1 MDSIDLHLE
10 REYNNRALVP
20 EHPAI
25 FERWR
30 RQSAGQR
37 AIADCSLD
45 LSYGGHTRHRLD
57 VFRAPQA
64 VGTVIFIHGGYWRSL
79 DKSDFSF
86 LAGPLMDL
94 ELSVA
99 AINYRLC
106 PAVAIGE
113 IVDDC
118 RAACDWLAAHGEA
131 QGLNLSA
138 VALAGHSA
146 GGHLVASLFAGDRT
160 GSTGIGMN
168 FVGGAAVSGVFDL
181 EPLLQCSMNADLH
194 LAAGTARALSPIHL
208 QPVLDAPLLLS
219 VGADESAAFRRQSVA
234 LHEAW
239 PRTCPPPLILAG
251 CNHFTVVDGYF
262 RPGGA
267 GLAALRALFD

>member
-1 MDSIDLHLE
+1 MNAIDPTLE
-10 REYNNRALVP
+10 REYNNRAMVP

-30 RQSAGQR
+30 HQSAALR
-37 AIADCSLD
+37 TIADSSLD
-45 LSYGGHTRHRLD
+45 LAYGAHERHRLD
-57 VFRAPQA
+57 VFRAPHA

-94 ELSVA
+94 GLSVA
-99 AINYRLC
+99 AFNYRLC
-106 PAVAIGE
+106 PEVAISD

-118 RAACDWLAAHGEA
+118 RTACAWLATHGETH
-131 QGLNLSA
+131 GLNLSR

-146 GGHLVASLFAGDRT
+146 GGHLVSSLFAGDR
-160 GSTGIGMN
+160 GPAASGMN
-168 FVGGAAVSGVFDL
+168 IVGGTAVSGVFDL
-181 EPLLQCSMNADLH
+181 QALLHCSMNADLH
-194 LAAGTARALSPIHL
+194 LDAPTARALSPIHL
-208 QPVLDAPLLLS
+208 PAALDVPLLLS
-219 VGADESAAFRRQSVA
+219 VGADESAAFRRQSQQ

-239 PRTCPPPLILAG
+239 PRTCPPPRVLSG
-251 CNHFTVVDGYF
+251 CNHFTVVDAHF

-267 GLAALRALFD
+267 GLQALRALFD